1 MTGKLLVVITSG
13 PEEVNKVSWGLRM
26 ALNVH
31 THPYGERLVDD
42 VKVLLFCGG
51 VQIVDPSTPHYEEL
65 SKRLRDLRNAGV
77 EVASCMSIAIPL
89 GLEED
94 SRSLGVECVHASV
107 YVAQCVSEG
116 FTIMTF

>member
-1 MTGKLLVVITSG
+1 MAGKLLFVITSG

-31 THPYGERLVDD
+31 THPYGEKLIDEVR
-42 VKVLLFCGG
+42 VLLFCGG
-51 VQIVDPSTPHYEEL
+51 VQIVDPDTPHYEEL
-65 SKRLRDLRNAGV
+65 SKRLKDLTEAGV

-89 GLEED
+89 GLKEETE
-94 SRSLGVECVHASV
+94 SLGIECLHASV

-116 FTIMTF
+116 FTTITF

>member
-1 MTGKLLVVITSG
+1 MNGKLLVVITSG
-13 PEEVNKVSWGLRM
+13 PEDVNKVSWGLRM

-31 THPYGERLVDD
+31 THPYGEKLVDE

-51 VQIVDPSTPHYEEL
+51 VQIVDPSTPHYEGL
-65 SKRLRDLRNAGV
+65 SKRLQDLRDAGV
-77 EVASCMSIAIPL
+77 EVASCMSIALPM
-89 GLEED
+89 GLEEE
-94 SRSLGVECVHASV
+94 SQTLGVECVHASV

>member
-1 MTGKLLVVITSG
+1 MAGKILFVITSG

-31 THPYGERLVDD
+31 THPYGEKLVEE
-42 VKVLLFCGG
+42 VRVLLFCGG

-65 SKRLRDLRNAGV
+65 SKRLRDLSDAGV
-77 EVASCMSIAIPL
+77 EVTSCMSIAVPM
-89 GLEED
+89 GLEEE

-107 YVAQCVSEG
+107 YVAQSVSEG

>member
-1 MTGKLLVVITSG
+1 MTGKILFIITSG

-31 THPYGERLVDD
+31 THPYGERLIDE

-51 VQIVDPSTPHYEEL
+51 VQIVDPSMPHHEEL
-65 SKRLRDLRNAGV
+65 SKRLMDLKDAGV
-77 EVASCMSIAIPL
+77 EVASCMSIALPL

-94 SRSLGVECVHASV
+94 SRALGVECVHASV